1 MKNDIYTDSK
11 KLAVI
16 LEKKGL
22 HFYCESIVDA
32 IEYSST
38 ATEILMKLRFILK
51 EIDIDNSKL
60 NKIDKDLI
68 KEILNKINDS
78 L

>member
-16 LEKKGL
+16 LDKKGL
-22 HFYCESIVDA
+22 HFYYENIIDA

-38 ATEILMKLRFILK
+38 ATETLMKLRFVLK
-51 EIDIDNSKL
+51 EIDIDNSNL
-60 NKIDKDLI
+60 NKSDKGLI
-68 KEILNKINDS
+68 EEILNKINDS

>member
-1 MKNDIYTDSK
+1 MKNDIYADSRE
-11 KLAVI
+11 LAVI

-22 HFYCESIVDA
+22 HFYHENIIDA

-51 EIDIDNSKL
+51 KIDIDNSKL
-60 NKIDKDLI
+60 NKSDKNLI
-68 KEILNKINDS
+68 EKILNEINDS
-78 L
+78 P

>member
-22 HFYCESIVDA
+22 HFYYESIVDA

>member
-22 HFYCESIVDA
+22 HFYYESIVDA

-38 ATEILMKLRFILK
+38 ANEILMKLRFILK
-51 EIDIDNSKL
+51 EIYIDNSKL